1 MDSVLRPVTIYFFL
15 LLALRV
21 SGKRSMATVTTFDF
35 VLLLIIGES
44 TQQAL
49 IGNDFSL
56 TGAIVIISTLI
67 TVDIGMSYLKRYFP
81 MLDRMVE
88 GLPMVLIDEGQIL
101 QDRMKQARVDEED
114 ILQAA
119 RQLQGLHRMEL
130 IRYAIL
136 ERSGGITIIPKN

>member
-49 IGNDFSL
+49 IGNDFSI
-56 TGAIVIISTLI
+56 TGAVVIISTLI
-67 TVDIGMSYLKRYFP
+67 TVDIGMSYLKRFFP

-88 GLPMVLIDEGQIL
+88 GLPMVLIDDGQIL

-136 ERSGGITIIPKN
+136 ERSGGITIIPKQ